1 MRQSGPVTHAR
12 SVAIAF
18 VTLIAAGCAPTA
30 SSPTPTESPSASATT
45 SPLASSAATPSAPL
59 RLKPSDAPLTEV
71 AGAFVL
77 FQVAG
82 EMNGVLG
89 GEVAAGSVWSQS
101 PFGISYVIGS
111 TAYDRNAKVLGTVPW
126 DARQTATWS
135 SDGRFLCAAV
145 P

>member
-12 SVAIAF
+12 PVAIAF

-82 EMNGVLG
+82 ETRLRAISFQAEMSGVLPV
-89 GEVAAGSVWSQS
+89 EVAAGA
-101 PFGISYVIGS
+101 G
-111 TAYDRNAKVLGTVPW
+111 
-126 DARQTATWS
+126 
-135 SDGRFLCAAV
+135 
-145 P
+145 